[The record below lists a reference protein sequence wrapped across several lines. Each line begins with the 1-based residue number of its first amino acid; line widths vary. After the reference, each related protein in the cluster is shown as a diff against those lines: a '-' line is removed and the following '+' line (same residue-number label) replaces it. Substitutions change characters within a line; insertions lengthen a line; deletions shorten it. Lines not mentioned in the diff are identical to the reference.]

1 MKNEKIKEHFNK
13 MTKNDIISVICM
25 GLASVLGLYMS
36 IGMSVSIANGKTL
49 FGDANNHQDV
59 METVVSTNDYI
70 VLSLFWILTIIV
82 SFLFVFYLFF
92 KKPNDKKPVKKEIV
106 EGKTVIVKEENKDES
121 R

>member
-1 MKNEKIKEHFNK
+1 MKNEKIKEHFKK
-13 MTKNDIISVICM
+13 MTKNDIVSLICM

-49 FGDANNHQDV
+49 FGDANNHEDV

-70 VLSLFWILTIIV
+70 VLTLFWVLTAIV
-82 SFLFVFYLFF
+82 LFLFVYYLIF
-92 KKPNDKKPVKKEIV
+92 KKPDEKKIVKKEIV
-106 EGKTVIVKEENKDES
+106 EGKTVIVKEEKKDES